1 MCTVS
6 LLCRRTRRAGASRP
20 TILGSLWAAAT
31 GVVLTL
37 LAAVTATPAI
47 AVEPL
52 HFPAV
57 LRSGKKVGDLVPG
70 ISALKDVI
78 KMFPVAAQDY
88 PGNPRPP
95 AAFPEVKIGK
105 VRPEPATVYNPPQTS
120 YALFFDDND
129 KLVIIEDAHPPLAG
143 LGPEAIHQR
152 YPKLKGTGHDE
163 RVIELQGQVEPCVVM
178 MVLFNAATRKVT
190 KVAYAFTCPTAGSES
205 TRRDEIPIYPRSPS
219 SVQPVAAVVASSR
232 GTTLA
237 IRYAGWSGSRRG
249 WPTPNRFSRSVA
261 PS

>member
-1 MCTVS
+1 MRTTS
-6 LLCRRTRRAGASRP
+6 HFCRRTWRACASLP
-20 TILGSLWAAAT
+20 TILRSVGAAAT
-31 GVVLTL
+31 GVVLTI
-37 LAAVTATPAI
+37 LAAITATPAI
-47 AVEPL
+47 AVEPF

-70 ISALKDVI
+70 ISTLKDVV

-88 PGNPRPP
+88 PGNPRQP
-95 AAFPEVKIGK
+95 ATFPEVKIGK
-105 VRPEPATVYNPPQTS
+105 VQPQPTTVYNPLHTS

-163 RVIELQGQVEPCVVM
+163 RVIELQGQIEPCVVM
-178 MVLFNAATRKVT
+178 MVLFSAATRKVT

-205 TRRDEIPIYPRSPS
+205 TRRDEIPSRPRPNI
-219 SVQPVAAVVASSR
+219 VAAFAQAAGFLLRCNRS
-232 GTTLA
+232 
-237 IRYAGWSGSRRG
+237 IRLLH
-249 WPTPNRFSRSVA
+249 
-261 PS
+261 

>member
-1 MCTVS
+1 M
-6 LLCRRTRRAGASRP
+6 A
-20 TILGSLWAAAT
+20 
-31 GVVLTL
+31 VVLTL
-37 LAAVTATPAI
+37 LAAVAATPAI
-47 AVEPL
+47 AVEPF
-52 HFPAV
+52 HFSAV

-129 KLVIIEDAHPPLAG
+129 KLVIIEDAHPALAG

-190 KVAYAFTCPTAGSES
+190 KVAYAFTCPTAGSEN

>member
-1 MCTVS
+1 VT
-6 LLCRRTRRAGASRP
+6 
-20 TILGSLWAAAT
+20 
-31 GVVLTL
+31 
-37 LAAVTATPAI
+37 VTATPAI
-47 AVEPL
+47 AVEPF

-70 ISALKDVI
+70 ISTFKDVV
-78 KMFPVAAQDY
+78 KMFPAATLDY

-95 AAFPEVKIGK
+95 ATFPEVKIGK
-105 VRPEPATVYNPPQTS
+105 VHPQPTTVYNPLHTS
-120 YALFFDDND
+120 YALFFDDNE

-152 YPKLKGTGHDE
+152 YPTLKGTGHDE

-178 MVLFNAATRKVT
+178 MVLFSAATRKVT

-205 TRRDEIPIYPRSPS
+205 TRRDEIPSRLRPNIVAAFAQALLPWPAPGLPS
-219 SVQPVAAVVASSR
+219 SAQPVAAVVASSR
-232 GTTLA
+232 GATLA

-249 WPTPNRFSRSVA
+249 WPAPKRFSRSVA